1 MKLQGKKQMILR
13 DLETWLDKYL
23 NEKLEASL
31 AKDKDKLM
39 QSGTF

>member
-1 MKLQGKKQMILR
+1 MILR